1 MLSSDL
7 TYHVEGYAGKARIQF
22 LHSADGQNDRVTSP
36 LNNHLNSETQINF
49 NLNDKVRHGENF
61 SRYNVIHFQHLGRIL

>member
-7 TYHVEGYAGKARIQF
+7 TYHVEGYAGKARIRF

-36 LNNHLNSETQINF
+36 LNNHLNSETQTLIF
-49 NLNDKVRHGENF
+49 MIKYAMVKIFPDTM
-61 SRYNVIHFQHLGRIL
+61 

>member
-7 TYHVEGYAGKARIQF
+7 TYHVEGYAGMARIRF

-36 LNNHLNSETQINF
+36 LNNHLNSETQ
-49 NLNDKVRHGENF
+49 LTDKECHGENF
-61 SRYNVIHFQHLGRIL
+61 SRYNVIHFQHLGRVL

>member
-22 LHSADGQNDRVTSP
+22 LHSEDGQNDRVTSP
-36 LNNHLNSETQINF
+36 LNNHLNSETQLTFI
-49 NLNDKVRHGENF
+49 
-61 SRYNVIHFQHLGRIL
+61 

>member
-7 TYHVEGYAGKARIQF
+7 TYRVEGYAGKARIRF

-36 LNNHLNSETQINF
+36 LNNHLNSETQT
-49 NLNDKVRHGENF
+49 L
-61 SRYNVIHFQHLGRIL
+61 ILMIKNAMVKIFPDTM

>member
-22 LHSADGQNDRVTSP
+22 LHSADGQNDQVTSP
-36 LNNHLNSETQINF
+36 LNNHLNSETQTLILMIN
-49 NLNDKVRHGENF
+49 
-61 SRYNVIHFQHLGRIL
+61 YPW

>member
-36 LNNHLNSETQINF
+36 LNNHLNSETQLTFI
-49 NLNDKVRHGENF
+49 
-61 SRYNVIHFQHLGRIL
+61 

>member
-36 LNNHLNSETQINF
+36 LNNHLNSETQTLI
-49 NLNDKVRHGENF
+49 LMIKYAMVKIF

>member
-36 LNNHLNSETQINF
+36 LNNHLNSETQT
-49 NLNDKVRHGENF
+49 L
-61 SRYNVIHFQHLGRIL
+61 ILMIKYAMVKISPDTM